1 MKKKSSSPGDP
12 KAISSDLRAQLESQ
26 SAEIEKM
33 KRSAAD
39 SKRDKD
45 RHKKETWE
53 RNNPD
58 GDTKGGRKKGGG
70 GARTLLLLLRRCQGS
85 RGDARAGKRART
97 GGAKIAFRPVN
108 GSKPPWRLAFTFYL
122 QGVKKALRAS
132 TKKRQLDF
140 RSTRD

>member
-39 SKRDKD
+39 SKRDTD

-53 RNNPD
+53 QRNNPD
-58 GDTKGGRKKGGG
+58 GVTKGGRKKGGKNTT
-70 GARTLLLLLRRCQGS
+70 APAPAPAPT
-85 RGDARAGKRART
+85 AAAAAT
-97 GGAKIAFRPVN
+97 AVAEN
-108 GSKPPWRLAFTFYL
+108 G
-122 QGVKKALRAS
+122 
-132 TKKRQLDF
+132 
-140 RSTRD
+140 